1 MDGDKKQL
9 IIDFIN
15 KGKVEIDSNKLKEIH
30 KNHNNDFYEWELKPN
45 NTNVKIICNISSYSI
60 ADLTASP
67 DDKTITNTSII
78 LDHEFLDDDS
88 LLELKLL
95 TETRIVYMTILT
107 ENFDYFLAMLK

>member
-1 MDGDKKQL
+1 MYLFD
-9 IIDFIN
+9 N
-15 KGKVEIDSNKLKEIH
+15 
-30 KNHNNDFYEWELKPN
+30 
-45 NTNVKIICNISSYSI
+45 
-60 ADLTASP
+60 
-67 DDKTITNTSII
+67 KTITNTSII